1 MILITISCDKN
12 RNSEVLY
19 NGTVD
24 GIDSGCVLP
33 PSEHPYIIKFDDVA
47 ELEENHPIRIYP
59 HLDSSLITIIPN
71 NYKVLGK
78 KIQFGFR
85 KRNADEEFTCFGG
98 AYYYQAVI
106 TEINANL

>member
-85 KRNADEEFTCFGG
+85 KRNDASLRKF
-98 AYYYQAVI
+98 
-106 TEINANL
+106 